1 MKSLIDKLKSV
12 LIRSVGDS
20 RICPHCSKSFTPK
33 DSTAVDAFEVYKELF
48 SFDSE
53 APNSDIELHRQALA
67 QAKADNRSPEEIQFL
82 QDGLDSHLQQEQKN
96 DE

>member
-1 MKSLIDKLKSV
+1 MTINIFEEWWQNIGSGITPELSHDMEA
-12 LIRSVGDS
+12 
-20 RICPHCSKSFTPK
+20 HSKRVAEK
-33 DSTAVDAFEVYKELF
+33 CYMDLCG
-48 SFDSE
+48 
-53 APNSDIELHRQALA
+53 NIELHRQALA